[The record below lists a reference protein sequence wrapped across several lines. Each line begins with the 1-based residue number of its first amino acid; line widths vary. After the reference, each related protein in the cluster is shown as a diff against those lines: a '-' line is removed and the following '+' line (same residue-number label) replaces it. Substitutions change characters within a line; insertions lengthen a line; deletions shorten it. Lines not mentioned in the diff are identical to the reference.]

1 MVNAGFDTWIWP
13 LLGSIYLPFATLMYV
28 ILWRTG
34 GLSGLDW
41 FWVVLAAI
49 LDLMHAGHRWTQHR
63 QAPCYPP
70 RP

>member
-1 MVNAGFDTWIWP
+1 V
-13 LLGSIYLPFATLMYV
+13 S
-28 ILWRTG
+28 LWRTG

-49 LDLMHAGHRWTQHR
+49 LDLMHADLSRTQHR
-63 QAPCYPP
+63 QAPCYRP

>member
-13 LLGSIYLPFATLMYV
+13 LLGIVYPPFATLMYV

-49 LDLMHAGHRWTQHR
+49 LDLMHAGLSRTQHR

>member
-1 MVNAGFDTWIWP
+1 MVDAGFDTWSWP
-13 LLGSIYLPFATLMYV
+13 LLGIIYLPFAALMYV
-28 ILWRTG
+28 SLWRTG

-49 LDLMHAGHRWTQHR
+49 LDLMHADLSRTQHR